1 MSTPVCGASRRRNK
15 GQEEHVFDILEVL
28 QITLQSKSFDMKA
41 LVYHGPNDKSWH
53 EVPEPDAIVCG
64 DATTIYGS
72 DLHTLKGD
80 VQEVAKVASPD
91 QRQADWSQYPLVHP
105 IQLRTPHVLH
115 T

>member
-1 MSTPVCGASRRRNK
+1 
-15 GQEEHVFDILEVL
+15 
-28 QITLQSKSFDMKA
+28 
-41 LVYHGPNDKSWH
+41 
-53 EVPEPDAIVCG
+53 
-64 DATTIYGS
+64 
-72 DLHTLKGD
+72 LKGD